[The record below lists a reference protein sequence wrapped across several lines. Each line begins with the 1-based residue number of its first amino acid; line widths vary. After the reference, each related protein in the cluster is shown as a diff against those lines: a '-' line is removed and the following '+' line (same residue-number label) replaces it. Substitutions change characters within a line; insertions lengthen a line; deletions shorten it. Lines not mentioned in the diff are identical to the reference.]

1 MKIKLDSYNQA
12 LVDLC
17 EAENFKDRL
26 NEVKVFTK
34 PMRTGKNFSECDFRI
49 PYLFKKHDIKL
60 HIATSPLTG
69 IILENQE
76 DLGDLCTDNNWKYET
91 DPELI
96 LRNLEKGYNTVTYW
110 TNMKCFTQNTTLE
123 FIEEL
128 KKLDLL
134 PSVSLNVDE
143 FDTWTMSHFTKA
155 SQIKGYKLPSESA
168 YLASMYKFTSVV
180 AKYTPYTFG
189 MTATANLEVKG
200 VVDTYS
206 DLNYTLINPLVA
218 GEQKQYA
225 HTVAHIGKSTFY
237 NFSDNLEGESEIK
250 KTFRKMLKSRLAI
263 ENITRLK
270 RVAMIQ
276 CGNDTKDD
284 RGFGKSPNPTEM
296 IKYCIENHDL
306 LPYQKEIAYVMTSE
320 RKYSVDI
327 EGNVVRDNLTEAQIY
342 KFIKDLSNPVPI
354 LIVKAMAG
362 RGITLPPVKEVMTVR
377 IRNASSPLGS
387 VTESPEQFKGRAK
400 SLYVG
405 ESQDKFWS
413 EYGSIMKVPGYQ
425 ELANTYNTYEPDT
438 TMYRESDKNHRE
450 FDACTLEMTDLQIE
464 VCEKCGQTLQN
475 HNILNDNF
483 DFSEI
488 DNIFDIKKIS

>member
-1 MKIKLDSYNQA
+1 MKIKLDIYNQT
-12 LVDLC
+12 LVNLC
-17 EAENFKDRL
+17 ETENFKTRL

-49 PYLFKKHDIKL
+49 PYLISKHDIKL

-76 DLGDLCTDNNWKYET
+76 SLQDLCTDNKWKYET
-91 DPELI
+91 EPELI

-110 TNMKCFTQNTTLE
+110 TNMKCFTQETTLE

-128 KKLDLL
+128 RKLGLL
-134 PSVSLNVDE
+134 PQVSLNVDE
-143 FDTWTMSHFTKA
+143 FDTWTMSHHSKSAEVKGFK
-155 SQIKGYKLPSESA
+155 IKSESD
-168 YLASMYKFTSVV
+168 YRASMYKFTSTL
-180 AKYTPYTFG
+180 AKYSPYTFG

-200 VVDTYS
+200 VVDTYD

-225 HTVAHIGKSTFY
+225 NTVAHIGKSTFY
-237 NFSDNLEGESEIK
+237 NFSNNLVGENEIG
-250 KTFRKMLKSRLAI
+250 KTVRKMLLSRFSI
-263 ENITRLK
+263 EKITRLK

-276 CGNDTKDD
+276 CGNDTKDEK
-284 RGFGKSPNPTEM
+284 GFGKSPNPKEM
-296 IKYCIENHDL
+296 IKHCIKNHDL
-306 LPYQKEIAYVMTSE
+306 LPHKEEIAFVMTAL

-327 EGNVVRDNLTEAQIY
+327 KGNIVKDNLTESQIY
-342 KFIKDLSNPVPI
+342 KRINNLIDPVSI

-377 IRNASSPLGS
+377 IRDAKSIYGS
-387 VTESPEQFKGRAK
+387 ITESPEQFMGRAK

-405 ESQDKFWS
+405 ESQDKFWK
-413 EYGSIMKVPGYQ
+413 EYGSILKVPGYQ
-425 ELANTYNTYEPDT
+425 ELANTYNLYQPDNP
-438 TMYRESDKNHRE
+438 MYVNADKNHRE

-464 VCEKCGQTLQN
+464 LCEKCGQTLPF
-475 HNILNDNF
+475 HNNMYDDL
-483 DFSEI
+483 DFSGI
-488 DNIFDIKKIS
+488 DNILDIKKVA

>member
-1 MKIKLDSYNQA
+1 MLLS
-12 LVDLC
+12 
-17 EAENFKDRL
+17 R
-26 NEVKVFTK
+26 
-34 PMRTGKNFSECDFRI
+34 FSI
-49 PYLFKKHDIKL
+49 
-60 HIATSPLTG
+60 
-69 IILENQE
+69 
-76 DLGDLCTDNNWKYET
+76 
-91 DPELI
+91 
-96 LRNLEKGYNTVTYW
+96 EK
-110 TNMKCFTQNTTLE
+110 
-123 FIEEL
+123 
-128 KKLDLL
+128 
-134 PSVSLNVDE
+134 
-143 FDTWTMSHFTKA
+143 
-155 SQIKGYKLPSESA
+155 
-168 YLASMYKFTSVV
+168 
-180 AKYTPYTFG
+180 
-189 MTATANLEVKG
+189 
-200 VVDTYS
+200 
-206 DLNYTLINPLVA
+206 
-218 GEQKQYA
+218 
-225 HTVAHIGKSTFY
+225 
-237 NFSDNLEGESEIK
+237 
-250 KTFRKMLKSRLAI
+250 
-263 ENITRLK
+263 ITRLK

-405 ESQDKFWS
+405 ESQDKFRS